1 MMTGSNNSREP
12 KPANSEDG
20 KNAGLMRY
28 MGLGAQFFVTIF
40 VMLFIGWKV
49 DRWLE
54 FYNPVFIWVLPLL
67 AIVATLL
74 KIIIETNKKK

>member
-1 MMTGSNNSREP
+1 
-12 KPANSEDG
+12 
-20 KNAGLMRY
+20 
-28 MGLGAQFFVTIF
+28 MGLGAQFFITIF

-49 DRWLE
+49 DSWVE